1 MKKTFVIEVD
11 FTPEEMQATA
21 DTFGV
26 SIEQLTDEQ
35 LRTVFENAL
44 SEEFEGITLLLAELD
59 NTVTS

>member
-21 DTFGV
+21 DAFGV

-35 LRTVFENAL
+35 LRTAFENAL

-59 NTVTS
+59 NTVTP